1 MFSWSLFQV
10 LCGGGATTIAG
21 IDGKTP
27 TQPQLDTITEKLRL
41 VMKGGYPG
49 TTRMVRRKDRVVP
62 VWNQRTAIL
71 HYNRNLRV
79 EPLVWMVLSMGV
91 FSNYNNLISN
101 KKRWMNTWRDAS
113 PERFL
118 EMEERFLPSSWS
130 DLEALGRDVDE
141 SKMYVYKPVL
151 GSQGIGIKFLR
162 GGEMYASMASLEAAG
177 KEWVVQEFIDPFL
190 FRGKKTHMR
199 TLTLAI
205 VQPDGSRDFF
215 IYDRMRLY
223 TASEDFDE
231 DRLTI
236 DRDNTHMLLTNSG
249 MNKRFFESKPENRG
263 KAYDRWETTLD
274 AQTALALDLARE
286 ATATSSPNGSSA
298 LGYDYVYS
306 ESRKMHSLIY
316 SIIGDVIDC
325 RPTDI
330 SVYNESCFHVFG
342 SDIAFDKHH
351 RLYLLEMNHRMG
363 YTNVWRPEE
372 QVGIARGV
380 ASLIRG
386 AASPYKAGVGDSSV
400 WERLDL

>member
-1 MFSWSLFQV
+1 MLFFPKSTSRWILFLFSWSLFR
-10 LCGGGATTIAG
+10 AG

-27 TQPQLDTITEKLRL
+27 TQPQLDTITEKLQL

-101 KKRWMNTWRDAS
+101 KKRWMNTWRDAN

-118 EMEERFLPSSWS
+118 EMEERFLPRSWS
-130 DLEALGRDVDE
+130 DIESLGRDVDE

-162 GGEMYASMASLEAAG
+162 GQEMYASMASLESAG
-177 KEWVVQEFIDPFL
+177 TEWVVQEFIDPFL
-190 FRGKKTHMR
+190 FLGKKTHMR

-231 DRLTI
+231 DRLMS

-249 MNKRFFESKPENRG
+249 MNKLFFESKPENRG
-263 KAYDRWETTLD
+263 KTYDRWETTLD
-274 AQTALALDLARE
+274 AQTALAQALA
-286 ATATSSPNGSSA
+286 ANSSSA

-306 ESRKMHSLIY
+306 ESRRMHSLIY

-386 AASPYKAGVGDSSV
+386 TASPYKAGVGDSSV